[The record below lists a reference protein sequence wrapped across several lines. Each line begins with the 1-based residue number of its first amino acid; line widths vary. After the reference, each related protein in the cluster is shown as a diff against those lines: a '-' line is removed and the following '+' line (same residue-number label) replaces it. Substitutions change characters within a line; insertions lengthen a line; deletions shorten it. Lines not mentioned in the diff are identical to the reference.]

1 MTAKTNVNA
10 AAGAAAVEANDTHES
25 RLTLDASGISEKSQL
40 MQHGTSRPHNQ
51 APLTG
56 NEINNN
62 DREEI
67 CSRKR
72 NLDALN
78 NGNVSPAALHEDED
92 HGFDSDDSR
101 GRKPGRRPMAE
112 EECDMDEDDD
122 PKVKRKIQNRAAQ
135 RAFRERKE
143 RYVKELEKK
152 IKYVQD
158 SHVYSTTRLFN
169 ENQQLRSIVYTLEL
183 EINAL
188 KGAPMD
194 FMANADIP
202 RTEKKYPGQS
212 WLANIGPSIPLP
224 VINSFPP
231 TPLAPLR
238 IHPSLP
244 STYQESNSKF
254 KASTTSAQEEKKPKK
269 PMEEPKPVALA
280 SFVDNIKQVA
290 PKPSKTGKPSTAP
303 TKRARK
309 SDADSTSQ
317 RFTFAITTPATLR
330 ADSNN
335 DLARKN
341 TQVEAV
347 QLYPGHS
354 HPANCM
360 FDNNKQTDHMPH
372 VTHST
377 HSAIITPA
385 LSPHYTSSVAS
396 SCSSGNSC
404 TSSPS
409 GEAAED
415 TILELP
421 PPPPTENMCDDLLL
435 FDHAD
440 DDMEDVGLNDI
451 LQHFFDPTGNL
462 DLSAFNTQTPNDWEV
477 QQYHS

>member
-1 MTAKTNVNA
+1 MYI
-10 AAGAAAVEANDTHES
+10 AGQD
-25 RLTLDASGISEKSQL
+25 
-40 MQHGTSRPHNQ
+40 
-51 APLTG
+51 
-56 NEINNN
+56 
-62 DREEI
+62 
-67 CSRKR
+67 
-72 NLDALN
+72 
-78 NGNVSPAALHEDED
+78 EDE
-92 HGFDSDDSR
+92 
-101 GRKPGRRPMAE
+101 
-112 EECDMDEDDD
+112 D

-158 SHVYSTTRLFN
+158 SHVYSTTRLYN

-188 KGAPMD
+188 KGAPADYMG
-194 FMANADIP
+194 NADIP
-202 RTEKKYPGQS
+202 RMEKKYPGQS

-244 STYQESNSKF
+244 STYHESSSKL
-254 KASTTSAQEEKKPKK
+254 KTSATSTPVEKKQKTST
-269 PMEEPKPVALA
+269 ELQKPVALA
-280 SFVDNIKQVA
+280 SFVDNSKQVA
-290 PKPSKTGKPSTAP
+290 PKPSKITKSSTSL
-303 TKRARK
+303 TKRAKK
-309 SDADSTSQ
+309 SAADPASQ

-341 TQVEAV
+341 TQIEAV

-360 FDNNKQTDHMPH
+360 LDNNKQTDHMPN
-372 VTHST
+372 VTQSTHST
-377 HSAIITPA
+377 IITPA

-396 SCSSGNSC
+396 SCSGQSC

-409 GEAAED
+409 GEEAGD
-415 TILELP
+415 TME
-421 PPPPTENMCDDLLL
+421 PPPPTEDVMCDDLLL

-440 DDMEDVGLNDI
+440 DAVQDLGLSDI
-451 LQHFFDPTGNL
+451 LKHFFNPTGNL
-462 DLSAFNTQTPNDWEV
+462 DLSVFNTQAPNDWEA
-477 QQYHS
+477 QQYQA

>member
-1 MTAKTNVNA
+1 MTAKINVNA
-10 AAGAAAVEANDTHES
+10 AVAAAPVEVNDTHKDK
-25 RLTLDASGISEKSQL
+25 LTLDASDAMETNQII
-40 MQHGTSRPHNQ
+40 QHSASVPQNQ
-51 APLTG
+51 VPLTG
-56 NEINNN
+56 KEISN

-72 NLDALN
+72 NLDTFN
-78 NGNVSPAALHEDED
+78 NDDVESVASQGDQD

-112 EECDMDEDDD
+112 EECDVDDDED

-152 IKYVQD
+152 VKYVQD

-169 ENQQLRSIVYTLEL
+169 ENQQLRSIIHMLEL
-183 EINAL
+183 EINTL
-188 KGAPMD
+188 KGAPAD
-194 FMANADIP
+194 FATNPDIP
-202 RTEKKYPGQS
+202 LMQKKYPSQS

-231 TPLAPLR
+231 TPLAPLK

-244 STYQESNSKF
+244 STYHENNSKL
-254 KASTTSAQEEKKPKK
+254 KKTISIMPEEKKQKK
-269 PMEEPKPVALA
+269 PAEQQKPVVLE
-280 SFVDNIKQVA
+280 SFVNNSKQA
-290 PKPSKTGKPSTAP
+290 ALKQLKINKPSKKL
-303 TKRARK
+303 RRL
-309 SDADSTSQ
+309 DADTTSQ
-317 RFTFAITTPATLR
+317 QFTFAITTPATLR

-341 TQVEAV
+341 AQIESV

-360 FDNNKQTDHMPH
+360 FVNNKQTEHMPN

-377 HSAIITPA
+377 NSTTTPV
-385 LSPHYTSSVAS
+385 LSPRYTSSVAS
-396 SCSSGNSC
+396 SCSGNSC

-409 GEAAED
+409 GEEAGDTMEHTSPTAEN
-415 TILELP
+415 T
-421 PPPPTENMCDDLLL
+421 CDDLLL
-435 FDHAD
+435 FDHAE
-440 DDMEDVGLNDI
+440 DDMEDTGINDI
-451 LQHFFDPTGNL
+451 LKHFFDPTGSL
-462 DLSAFNTQTPNDWEV
+462 DLSVFNTQASKDWQA
-477 QQYHS
+477 QQY